1 MEAFAEVRDVGF
13 VEGAFFVEDFGDD
26 AFGAE
31 DGDEIFLTEVVGVH

>member
-1 MEAFAEVRDVGF
+1 MEAFAEAGDVSF

-31 DGDEIFLTEVVGVH
+31 DGHEVLLTQVVSFH